1 MPAPAACFAS
11 VWPRRDGPDNLILY
25 RGRKAFVILNR
36 FPYTN
41 GHLMIVPFDH
51 QASLEALDVRDTAE
65 VMELATR
72 ALGALRRAYGAEA
85 FNLGVNIGAVAGA
98 GVADH
103 VHLHVVPRWAGDTNF
118 MATIAEAR
126 VIPEDAGDHLPPP
139 VRGRGA
145 PPEGVAPEPR
155 ALRLTAGR
163 TWTPLPPSREAVI
176 LSAVRYTDGPFPG
189 SLRAA

>member
-1 MPAPAACFAS
+1 MKHLWSPWRMAYIEERNAGPGCLFCLRLAEA
-11 VWPRRDGPDNLILY
+11 DGPDNLILH
-25 RGRKAFVILNR
+25 RGRRAFVILNR

-51 QASLEALDVRDTAE
+51 QASLEALDVETRAE

-72 ALGALRRAYGAEA
+72 SLGVLRRAYGAEA
-85 FNLGVNIGAVAGA
+85 FNLGVNISAVAGA

-126 VIPEDAGDHLPPP
+126 VIPE
-139 VRGRGA
+139 
-145 PPEGVAPEPR
+145 
-155 ALRLTAGR
+155 ALTITYRRL
-163 TWTPLPPSREAVI
+163 SEAWH
-176 LSAVRYTDGPFPG
+176 
-189 SLRAA
+189 AA